1 MCPAGVLIRKG
12 AEANLYREGSA
23 LVKDRISKGYREAAL
38 DYAIRKARTK
48 AEAKLLSRA
57 REAGVLVPRVLGS
70 EEFSLSMDFVDGP
83 RVKDALCRK
92 NMKALCSAIGSS
104 VARLHNAGIIHG
116 DLTTSNMI
124 IIDAKTAKATK
135 AAGVGPHKS
144 NEGKESPDGKAPR
157 VCFIDFGL
165 GFFSGKTEDKA
176 TDIHL
181 MSEAF
186 ESTHCEIA
194 EECFKA
200 FLSAYSRSAEGAKET
215 IGRLAQ
221 IEKRGRYV
229 KR

>member
-1 MCPAGVLIRKG
+1 MNLIRKG
-12 AEANLYREGSA
+12 AEANLYRDGSA
-23 LVKDRISKGYREAAL
+23 LVKDRIRKGYREASL

-57 REAGVLVPRVLGS
+57 RDAGVLVPRVLGS
-70 EEFSLSMDFVDGP
+70 EEFILSMDFVDGP
-83 RVKDALCRK
+83 RVKDMLSRK
-92 NMKALCSAIGSS
+92 NFKALCTKIGES

-124 IIDAKTAKATK
+124 VTDTMKTAKATK
-135 AAGVGPHKS
+135 AAGAGPR
-144 NEGKESPDGKAPR
+144 NGRESRDSKAPR

-165 GFFSGKTEDKA
+165 GFFSDKTEDKA

-186 ESTHCEIA
+186 ESTHCEIS

-215 IGRLAQ
+215 ISRLAQ